1 MWPIE
6 WLTAIKNLFLL
17 TRGSR
22 EQNIFIAREIFP
34 RHIHKHNVLFFKHNV
49 LFFRPPRIYQ
59 ILEFFPWA
67 TQAGCLQS
75 PAKIGRRN

>member
-34 RHIHKHNVLFFKHNV
+34 GHIHKHNI